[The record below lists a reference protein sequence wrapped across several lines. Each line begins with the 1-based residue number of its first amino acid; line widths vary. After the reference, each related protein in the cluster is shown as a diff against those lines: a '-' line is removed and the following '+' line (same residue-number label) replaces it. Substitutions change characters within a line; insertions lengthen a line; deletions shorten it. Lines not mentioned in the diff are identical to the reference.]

1 MKWIKQGLI
10 YNYSGELQWA
20 QHSFTK
26 PTPFLKQNGILRVFG
41 GLRDEN
47 GVSRIGYVDL
57 DCKNLKNVLGL
68 SKNPII
74 DIGKPGTFDDNG
86 VVPTCAFNYN
96 GKVYLY
102 YEGYQLANKVK
113 FLSYTGLAISEDD
126 GDTFIKYS
134 ETPVTER
141 INEELLIRAIH
152 CVIPCENELRVWYT
166 AGSKFE
172 KIGESYHPSYNIRY
186 LTSRDGFYFP
196 NAGKVILDIEGD
208 EYRVGKPFVFIKDDV
223 YHMYYSVATKHAPY
237 RINSAFSRD
246 GVEFTKNTG
255 EVICVSDSG
264 WDSQMICYPYV
275 INIFGELVLF
285 YNGNYFGQT
294 GFGYAT
300 LEY

>member
-10 YNYSGELQWA
+10 YNYQGEFSWA

-26 PTPFLKQNGILRVFG
+26 PTPFIRKNGDIRVFG
-41 GLRDEN
+41 GLRDVN
-47 GVSRIGYVDL
+47 GISRIGYVDL
-57 DCKNLKNVLGL
+57 DSTNLKNVLKVSQL
-68 SKNPII
+68 PLI

-86 VVPTCAFNYN
+86 VVPTCAFNFN
-96 GKVYLY
+96 DKVYLY

-113 FLSYTGLAISEDD
+113 FLSYTGLAVSNDD

-152 CVIPCENELRVWYT
+152 CVIPCENDLKVWYT

-172 KIGESYHPSYNIRY
+172 KIGESFHPNYNIRY
-186 LTSRDGFYFP
+186 ITSKDGLSFP
-196 NAGKVILDIEGD
+196 NPGIIVLDVEGD
-208 EYRVGKPFVFIKDDV
+208 EYRVGKPFVFIKDDI
-223 YHMYYSVATKHAPY
+223 YHMYYSVATKNSPY
-237 RINSAFSRD
+237 RINSAYSHD
-246 GVEFTKNTG
+246 GREFTRNSG
-255 EVICVSDSG
+255 EVISVSESG
-264 WDSQMICYPYV
+264 WDSQMICYPY
-275 INIFGELVLF
+275 IISIRGEWILF

-300 LEY
+300 IEH